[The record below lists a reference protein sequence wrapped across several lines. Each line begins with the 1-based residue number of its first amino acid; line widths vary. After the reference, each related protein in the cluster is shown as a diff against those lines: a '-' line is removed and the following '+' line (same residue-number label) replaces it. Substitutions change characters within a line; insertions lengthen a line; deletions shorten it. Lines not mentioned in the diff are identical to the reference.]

1 MFSTRSMAAT
11 TASACAWLWGHTA
24 LWYCVVMGTHGSC
37 CAMNMS
43 SNLAKDT
50 TLGSK
55 SIFSASVCPSPL
67 HTVP

>member
-1 MFSTRSMAAT
+1 
-11 TASACAWLWGHTA
+11 
-24 LWYCVVMGTHGSC
+24 
-37 CAMNMS
+37 
-43 SNLAKDT
+43 LAKDT